1 MPRTMMTDQHW
12 LKLKSIA
19 YNFRIY
25 LKHNLRSLIEAI
37 LYRIRTG
44 YPWRDIPESFGKS
57 NTIFKRFTRWFK
69 DNKLLKIFKLFSK
82 HADLEWVFINAS
94 HIRAPQHAT
103 GLKDQAISRSIGGNS
118 TKIHLAV
125 DSNGNPIQFLIHDG
139 TTHDVK
145 VAPELVDKIDLTDT
159 GS

>member
-25 LKHNLRSLIEAI
+25 LKHNLRSFIEAI

-57 NTIFKRFTRWFK
+57 NTIFKRFTR
-69 DNKLLKIFKLFSK
+69 
-82 HADLEWVFINAS
+82 
-94 HIRAPQHAT
+94 
-103 GLKDQAISRSIGGNS
+103 
-118 TKIHLAV
+118 
-125 DSNGNPIQFLIHDG
+125 
-139 TTHDVK
+139 
-145 VAPELVDKIDLTDT
+145 
-159 GS
+159 